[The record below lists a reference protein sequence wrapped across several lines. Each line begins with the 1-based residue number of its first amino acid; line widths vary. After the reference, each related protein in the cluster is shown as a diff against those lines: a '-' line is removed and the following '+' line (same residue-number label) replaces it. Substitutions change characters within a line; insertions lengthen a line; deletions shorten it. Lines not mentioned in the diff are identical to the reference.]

1 MNVLKNFSIFYGK
14 DQHQSSLRFILK
26 FPEISQRKLS
36 NFQKI
41 IFQKLEQVSKT
52 VRIKNMLSQESQ
64 KMCFECSVAI
74 KCEILKNFKIQTFKI
89 YKFKLKFKLLN
100 VLTHQN
106 STWDFWTLQTL
117 FPPLKID
124 IFCRIVP
131 LSFIENS
138 SKLSL
143 KFLDPANAVSSFENW
158 HFLLHR
164 PPYFSLRIWNESSW
178 KNLYPANADSPFEN
192 RHFLTHRPPII
203 SPCSPLTMRTC
214 SPLTMRRPPPIGS
227 PHRGILCVEKI
238 GSAAPEL
245 QEWPGA
251 PSKPVKSTNGP
262 FYWLTRKRAPPLW
275 GDPCGGTPVG
285 GLV

>member
-1 MNVLKNFSIFYGK
+1 MF
-14 DQHQSSLRFILK
+14 
-26 FPEISQRKLS
+26 KL
-36 NFQKI
+36 I
-41 IFQKLEQVSKT
+41 
-52 VRIKNMLSQESQ
+52 
-64 KMCFECSVAI
+64 
-74 KCEILKNFKIQTFKI
+74 KIQLEIFA
-89 YKFKLKFKLLN
+89 
-100 VLTHQN
+100 
-106 STWDFWTLQTL
+106 SLQTL
-117 FPPLKID
+117 FPSLKID
-124 IFCRIVP
+124 IFCRIAP
-131 LSFIENS
+131 LSFIKKVIKIQLEHFATLEN
-138 SKLSL
+138 
-143 KFLDPANAVSSFENW
+143 FWTPANAVSSFENW

-203 SPCSPLTMRTC
+203 SRCSPLTMRTC

-262 FYWLTRKRAPPLW
+262 FYWLTRKRAPPCRWTFVVGEPWW
-275 GDPCGGTPVG
+275 GT
-285 GLV
+285 L